1 MKKKEIV
8 YIPIEKLHPNLNNPR
23 RSNGCIKE
31 LADSIKANG
40 VLQNLTVVP
49 GTGRYM
55 NEYVVVAGHRRLA
68 ASKAVGLTELPCVV
82 EKLTKVQQID
92 IMLAENEQRNDLTY
106 IERSNGYQL
115 SLDMHDSISDVA
127 AATGTSETTVRRYLK
142 LQKISEDKREKLHKA
157 ESEGVQIN
165 IIDYEKVA
173 DIKDDELRE
182 QAADFL
188 GKDYFDFN
196 LSNAQREFDRKQRLA
211 NVEFALKDNGF
222 KYTNVKTNL
231 KYVGCAGNVEAVSEY
246 AEKYSAC
253 DLFYIFEYG
262 YYYIYR
268 SLSDEEKSE
277 NKITTNANANANAK
291 SEATNKF
298 NERKEALYGLT
309 ERLYN
314 RRKDFVVSLD
324 SFKGM
329 EAEVIAFALTVF
341 SDYYID
347 LPSLEEMTGTSY
359 FVDDEEGVEYYRKVY
374 DSFIEDAK
382 QNPYKILF
390 ISTWCTLDS
399 CINGYHHG
407 FNLNPCDNDELDFLY
422 EVLEKFGYEMSK
434 EELQYKNGTHELFE
448 EG

>member
-1 MKKKEIV
+1 MKKKKKEIV

-68 ASKAVGLTELPCVV
+68 AAKAVGLTELPCVV

-127 AATGTSETTVRRYLK
+127 SATGTSETTVRRYLK

-188 GKDYFDFN
+188 GKNNFDFN
-196 LSNAQREFDRKQRLA
+196 LSNAKREFDRKQMLA
-211 NVEFALKDNGF
+211 NIEAALKDNGF

-231 KYVGCAGNVEAVSEY
+231 RYVGYAGNVEAVSEY
-246 AEKYSAC
+246 AEKYSDC

-277 NKITTNANANANAK
+277 SKTTTNA
-291 SEATNKF
+291 EAEVTNKL
-298 NERKEALYGLT
+298 NERKEALNVLK

-329 EAEVIAFALTVF
+329 EAEVIAFALAVF
-341 SDYYID
+341 SDDYID
-347 LPSLEEMTGTSY
+347 LSDLEEITGTSY
-359 FVDDEEGVEYYRKVY
+359 FIEDAEDENDEYYRMVY

-390 ISTWCTLDS
+390 ISAWRTLD
-399 CINGYHHG
+399 CITKGYH
-407 FNLNPCDNDELDFLY
+407 NSLKPCDDNELDFLY
-422 EVLEKFGYEMSK
+422 EVLEKFGYEMSE
-434 EELQYKNGTHELFE
+434 EELQYKNGTHNLFE